1 MTFRAALTISL
12 TVAVVSA
19 VRPPLY
25 HIKLDAQNNW
35 TAGSG
40 TADLSVAP
48 SPFDVTLT
56 PDGHILYDITVST
69 VGLPSPTSAGA
80 THYVAWVATADL
92 VDAQLI
98 GILDANGKASGHVA
112 YNKFIV
118 VVSAE
123 RGPPT
128 KHWAGPIVMSG
139 FSPSTYLENYSGK
152 ELYNGGTPQ

>member
-1 MTFRAALTISL
+1 MMLRAALTISL
-12 TVAVVSA
+12 FVAAATA

-40 TADLSVAP
+40 TADLAVAP

-56 PDGHILYDITVST
+56 PDGHLLYDITVST
-69 VGLPSPTSAGA
+69 VGLPRPGAGA
-80 THYVAWVATADL
+80 TQYVAWVATADL

-98 GILDANGKASGHVA
+98 GVLDANGKASGHVS

-123 RGPPT
+123 HGPPG

>member
-1 MTFRAALTISL
+1 MTFRTALSMSL
-12 TVAVVSA
+12 TAA
-19 VRPPLY
+19 AIAAARPPLY
-25 HIKLDAQNNW
+25 HIKLDPQNNW

-69 VGLPSPTSAGA
+69 VGLPRPGSAGA
-80 THYVAWVATADL
+80 TRYVAWVATADL
-92 VDAQLI
+92 VDAELI
-98 GILDANGKASGHVA
+98 GVLDANGKTSGHVS

-123 RGPPT
+123 PGPPS
-128 KHWAGPIVMSG
+128 KHWSGPIVMSG